1 MLFDLQGPRKTAVK
15 VIYLGLAILMAGGL
29 VLFGIGSN
37 VNGGLAD
44 VFGGGSS
51 STSAAEDNIEKYSEQ
66 LAANAK
72 NKKALEGLIAAR
84 YSLAG
89 DPQNFNQET
98 GEFTTEGKDQL
109 NFLKDDWN
117 DYLKLTDDKP
127 NLATANYAVSGFLGL
142 QDAKGATQAQQ
153 IITEKQPN
161 AANYLALMLYASYA
175 GDTLVASG
183 AEVKARELATK
194 DEKKEV
200 ATQIK
205 EIKDQVGERNA
216 ELQKQIQ
223 EQFAQQAQG
232 AQGGGAPANP
242 FGGAGGVG
250 GVATSA
256 GGSQ

>member
-44 VFGGGSS
+44 VFGGSND
-51 STSAAEDNIEKYSEQ
+51 STKAAKDNIEKYSEQ
-66 LAANAK
+66 IAANPK
-72 NKKALEGLIAAR
+72 NEKALQSLIAAR

-89 DPQNFNQET
+89 DPENFNQES
-98 GEFTTEGKDQL
+98 GEFSAEGKKQL
-109 NFLKDDWN
+109 ELLKDDWN
-117 DYLKLTDDKP
+117 DYLKVTDNKP
-127 NLATANYAVSGFLGL
+127 NLATANFAVSGFLGL
-142 QDAKGATQAQQ
+142 QDAKGATKAQQ

-183 AEVKARELATK
+183 AEVRAKQLATK

-205 EIKDQVGERNA
+205 EIKAEVGKRNE

-223 EQFAQQAQG
+223 EQFAAQSQG
-232 AQGGGAPANP
+232 AAGGGAPANP
-242 FGGAGGVG
+242 FGGIGGAG
-250 GVATSA
+250 SA
-256 GGSQ
+256 PAGQ